1 MVGGGGEEE
10 EEEKIVAERG
20 SSGGGILRA
29 SAYVDG
35 AGMLMGA
42 GGQWMSSAHS
52 VSGECSRS
60 WVRLPAR
67 MSERRT
73 PYLDG

>member
-1 MVGGGGEEE
+1 MAAAGGGE

-35 AGMLMGA
+35 AAHADGMGA
-42 GGQWMSSAHS
+42 ADEQCTQCLWRG
-52 VSGECSRS
+52 
-60 WVRLPAR
+60 L
-67 MSERRT
+67 
-73 PYLDG
+73 